1 VPVAARQLL
10 RELIALPSVN
20 PAFLPGRDDLTGER
34 RVADFLAFTADRAGL
49 ELKWQEVFPG
59 RSNLLIHLTPAGGEI
74 RRRILLAPHM
84 DTVGVDGEARFKPVV
99 KGGRLHGRG
108 ACDTKGSIA
117 VYLAA
122 LLELAARGPRPRET
136 EIILT
141 ALVDEENNQSGS
153 RALVG
158 EIPSLSPIGGE
169 GRGEGARQRSDDG
182 IQPLRNP
189 PPHPDPLP
197 RWGRGNKSARRNFS
211 ADLAIVGEPTLCK
224 VVTAHKGDLWLRLTT
239 HGKSAHG
246 SKPHLGKNAV
256 HAMARVVEELET
268 RYAGTLKRRTHPLLG
283 HATVNVGFIAGG
295 KQPNIVPDRC
305 EILIDRRTLPGE
317 TDAGVFAEINSL
329 LRRLGVDAEVT
340 DTKNAPCP
348 ALETDPELPLVR
360 QLTRCAGQRRALGVD
375 YFSDAAVLAS
385 GGIPSVLLGPG
396 DIAQA
401 HTADEWV
408 ELAQLERLTRLMV
421 KFLRDQP

>member
-1 VPVAARQLL
+1 MPVAAHKLL

-49 ELKWQEVFPG
+49 ELKWQEVFSG
-59 RSNLLIHLTPAGGEI
+59 RANLLIHLTPAGGKV

-99 KGGRLHGRG
+99 KAGRLHGRG

-117 VYLAA
+117 TYLAA
-122 LLELAARGPRPRET
+122 LLELAASGPRPRET

-153 RALVG
+153 RALV
-158 EIPSLSPIGGE
+158 EQASSPASVRRASRPANTGG
-169 GRGEGARQRSDDG
+169 RDARLTPAAG
-182 IQPLRNP
+182 TAAPLR
-189 PPHPDPLP
+189 
-197 RWGRGNKSARRNFS
+197 
-211 ADLAIVGEPTLCK
+211 ADLAIVGEPTRLK

-268 RYAGTLKRRTHPLLG
+268 NYAATLKRRTHPLLG

-305 EILIDRRTLPGE
+305 EILIDRRTLPSE
-317 TDAGVFAEINSL
+317 TDADVFTELRAL
-329 LRRLGVDAEVT
+329 LRRLGVDAELT

-348 ALETDPELPLVR
+348 ALETDPNLPLVR

-408 ELAQLERLTRLMV
+408 ELAQLERLTRLLV

>member
-1 VPVAARQLL
+1 MPPAAHQLL

-49 ELKWQEVFPG
+49 ELEWQEVFPG
-59 RSNLLIHLTPAGGEI
+59 RSNLLIHLTPAGGKVH
-74 RRRILLAPHM
+74 RRILLAPHM
-84 DTVGVDGEARFKPVV
+84 DTVGVDGEARFRPVV
-99 KGGRLHGRG
+99 KQGRLHGRG

-117 VYLAA
+117 TYLAA
-122 LLELAARGPRPRET
+122 MLEIAACGQRPQET

-158 EIPSLSPIGGE
+158 QASSPASVRRASRPANTGGQD
-169 GRGEGARQRSDDG
+169 ARPTKAAG
-182 IQPLRNP
+182 TAAPLR
-189 PPHPDPLP
+189 
-197 RWGRGNKSARRNFS
+197 
-211 ADLAIVGEPTLCK
+211 ADLAIVGEPTRLK
-224 VVTAHKGDLWLRLTT
+224 VVTAHKGDLWLRITT

-246 SKPHLGKNAV
+246 SKPHLGKNAI

-268 RYAGTLKRRTHPLLG
+268 NYAATLRQRTHPLLG
-283 HATVNVGFIAGG
+283 HATVNVGTIAGG

-305 EILIDRRTLPGE
+305 DILIDRRTLPGE
-317 TDAGVFAEINSL
+317 SDAGVFTELRAL
-329 LRRLGVDAEVT
+329 LRRCRVDVELT

-348 ALETDPELPLVR
+348 AMETDPTLPLVR
-360 QLTRCAGQRRALGVD
+360 QLMRCAGQRQPQGVD

-401 HTADEWV
+401 HTADEWI
-408 ELAQLERLTRLMV
+408 ELAQLERATRLLV
-421 KFLRDQP
+421 KFLREQP

>member
-1 VPVAARQLL
+1 MPVAAHQLL

-49 ELKWQEVFPG
+49 ELEWQEVFPG
-59 RSNLLIHLTPAGGEI
+59 RSNLLIRLTPGAG
-74 RRRILLAPHM
+74 RVRHRILLAPHM
-84 DTVGVDGEARFKPVV
+84 DTVGVDSEARFKPVA
-99 KGGRLHGRG
+99 KSGRLHGRG

-117 VYLAA
+117 AYLAT

-136 EIILT
+136 EIVLT

-153 RALVG
+153 RALVRG
-158 EIPSLSPIGGE
+158 TLLSPGPVRGKRSAPGGTE
-169 GRGEGARQRSDDG
+169 DKSV
-182 IQPLRNP
+182 
-189 PPHPDPLP
+189 LP
-197 RWGRGNKSARRNFS
+197 T
-211 ADLAIVGEPTLCK
+211 LAIVGEPTRLK
-224 VVTAHKGDLWLRLTT
+224 VVTAHKGDLWLRITT
-239 HGKSAHG
+239 HGKAAHG
-246 SKPHLGKNAV
+246 ATPHFGKNAV

-268 RYAGTLKRRTHPLLG
+268 NYAATLKHRTHPLLG

-317 TDAGVFAEINSL
+317 TDTGVFAELRAL
-329 LRRLGVDAEVT
+329 LRRLGVDAELA

-348 ALETDPELPLVR
+348 ALETDPNLPLVR

-375 YFSDAAVLAS
+375 YFSDAAVLAN

-401 HTADEWV
+401 HTADEWI
-408 ELAQLERLTRLMV
+408 ELTQLERATRLLV
-421 KFLRDQP
+421 KFFRDQP

>member
-1 VPVAARQLL
+1 MPPAAHQLL

-49 ELKWQEVFPG
+49 ELEWQEVFPG
-59 RSNLLIHLTPAGGEI
+59 RSNLLIRLTPAGGKV

-84 DTVGVDGEARFKPVV
+84 DTVGVDGEARFKPVM
-99 KGGRLHGRG
+99 KSGRLYGRG

-117 VYLAA
+117 AYLAA
-122 LLELAARGPRPRET
+122 LLELAASGPRPRET

-141 ALVDEENNQSGS
+141 ALVDEESNQSGS
-153 RALVG
+153 RALVK
-158 EIPSLSPIGGE
+158 
-169 GRGEGARQRSDDG
+169 RG
-182 IQPLRNP
+182 L
-189 PPHPDPLP
+189 
-197 RWGRGNKSARRNFS
+197 K
-211 ADLAIVGEPTLCK
+211 ADLAIVGEPTRLR
-224 VVTAHKGDLWLRLTT
+224 VVTAHKGDLWLRITT

-256 HAMARVVEELET
+256 LAMARIVEELET
-268 RYAGTLKRRTHPLLG
+268 NYAAALRRRTHPLLG
-283 HATVNVGFIAGG
+283 HATVNVGTITGG

-305 EILIDRRTLPGE
+305 EIDIDRRTLPDE
-317 TDAGVFAEINSL
+317 SDAAVCRELRAL
-329 LRRLGVDAEVT
+329 LRRCDPTAELS
-340 DTKNAPCP
+340 DTKGAACP
-348 ALETDPELPLVR
+348 AMETDPHLPLVR
-360 QLTRCAGQRRALGVD
+360 QLMRCAGQRQPQGVD

-401 HTADEWV
+401 HTAEEWV
-408 ELAQLERLTRLMV
+408 ELTQLECATRLLV
-421 KFLRDQP
+421 KFLREQP

>member
-1 VPVAARQLL
+1 MPVAAHKLL

-49 ELKWQEVFPG
+49 ELEWQEVFPG
-59 RSNLLIHLTPAGGEI
+59 RSNLLIHLTPAGGKV

-99 KGGRLHGRG
+99 KAGRLHGRG

-136 EIILT
+136 ELILT

-153 RALVG
+153 RALVAG
-158 EIPSLSPIGGE
+158 TLLSPGSKHPK
-169 GRGEGARQRSDDG
+169 RGSEDKSV
-182 IQPLRNP
+182 
-189 PPHPDPLP
+189 LP
-197 RWGRGNKSARRNFS
+197 T
-211 ADLAIVGEPTLCK
+211 LAIVGEPTLCK

-246 SKPHLGKNAV
+246 SKPHLGRNAV

-268 RYAGTLKRRTHPLLG
+268 NYAATLQRRTHPLLG

-317 TDAGVFAEINSL
+317 SDAGVFAEINSL
-329 LRRLGVDAEVT
+329 LRRLGVDAELT

-348 ALETDPELPLVR
+348 ALETNPELPLVR
-360 QLTRCAGQRRALGVD
+360 QLTRCSGQRRALGVD

-385 GGIPSVLLGPG
+385 GGVPSVLLGPG

-408 ELAQLERLTRLMV
+408 ELAQLERLTRLLV
-421 KFLRDQP
+421 KFLHKQP

>member
-1 VPVAARQLL
+1 MPITAQQLL
-10 RELIALPSVN
+10 CELIALPSVN
-20 PAFLPGRDDLTGER
+20 PAFLPGRAELTGEQ

-49 ELKWQEVFPG
+49 ELEWQEVLPG
-59 RSNLLIHLTPAGGEI
+59 RSNLLVRLMPAGGKV

-84 DTVGVDGEARFKPVV
+84 DTVGVDSEARFKPVV
-99 KGGRLHGRG
+99 KAGRLHGRG

-117 VYLAA
+117 AYLAA
-122 LLELAARGPRPRET
+122 LLELAANGPRPRET

-153 RALVG
+153 RALVK
-158 EIPSLSPIGGE
+158 
-169 GRGEGARQRSDDG
+169 RGLQ
-182 IQPLRNP
+182 
-189 PPHPDPLP
+189 
-197 RWGRGNKSARRNFS
+197 
-211 ADLAIVGEPTLCK
+211 ADLAIVGEPTRLK
-224 VVTAHKGDLWLRLTT
+224 VITAHKGDLWLRLTT

-268 RYAGTLKRRTHPLLG
+268 NYAATLKRRTHPLLG

-295 KQPNIVPDRC
+295 RQPNIVPDRC

-317 TDAGVFAEINSL
+317 TDAAVMAELRAL
-329 LRRLGVDAEVT
+329 LRNLGVDADLT

-348 ALETDPELPLVR
+348 ALETDPNLPLVR

-375 YFSDAAVLAS
+375 YFSDAAVLAN

-408 ELAQLERLTRLMV
+408 ELAQLERLTRLLV

>member
-1 VPVAARQLL
+1 MSATAHQLL

-49 ELKWQEVFPG
+49 ELKWQEVLPG
-59 RSNLLIHLTPAGGEI
+59 RSNLLIRLTPAGGKVH
-74 RRRILLAPHM
+74 RRILLAPHM
-84 DTVGVDGEARFKPVV
+84 DTVGVDSEARFKPVV
-99 KGGRLHGRG
+99 KAGRLHGRG

-117 VYLAA
+117 TYLAA
-122 LLELAARGPRPRET
+122 LLELATSGPRPRET

-153 RALVG
+153 RALVK
-158 EIPSLSPIGGE
+158 
-169 GRGEGARQRSDDG
+169 RGLQ
-182 IQPLRNP
+182 
-189 PPHPDPLP
+189 
-197 RWGRGNKSARRNFS
+197 
-211 ADLAIVGEPTLCK
+211 ADLAIVGEPTRLK
-224 VVTAHKGDLWLRLTT
+224 VITAHKGDLWLRITT

-256 HAMARVVEELET
+256 LAMARVVEELET
-268 RYAGTLKRRTHPLLG
+268 NYAATLRQRTHPLLG

-305 EILIDRRTLPGE
+305 EILVDRRTLPGE
-317 TDAGVFAEINSL
+317 TDAAVMAELRAL
-329 LRRLGVDAEVT
+329 LRNLGVDADLT

-348 ALETDPELPLVR
+348 ALETDPNLPLVR

-385 GGIPSVLLGPG
+385 AGIPSVLLGPG

-408 ELAQLERLTRLMV
+408 ELAQLERLTRLLV

>member
-1 VPVAARQLL
+1 MPVAAHKLL

-59 RSNLLIHLTPAGGEI
+59 RSNLLIHLTPAGGKV

-99 KGGRLHGRG
+99 KAGRLHGRG
-108 ACDTKGSIA
+108 TCDTKGSIA
-117 VYLAA
+117 AYLAA
-122 LLELAARGPRPRET
+122 LLELAASGPRPRET
-136 EIILT
+136 EIVLT

-153 RALVG
+153 RALVSQVG
-158 EIPSLSPIGGE
+158 QCIL
-169 GRGEGARQRSDDG
+169 
-182 IQPLRNP
+182 
-189 PPHPDPLP
+189 PDLHSE
-197 RWGRGNKSARRNFS
+197 RAAQAVAGSQKGKRDALLHL

-268 RYAGTLKRRTHPLLG
+268 NYAGTLKRRTHPLLG

-317 TDAGVFAEINSL
+317 SDTGVMAELRAL
-329 LRRLGVDAEVT
+329 LRHLGVNGELT

-348 ALETDPELPLVR
+348 ALETDPNLPLVC

-408 ELAQLERLTRLMV
+408 ALAQLERLTRVLV

>member
-1 VPVAARQLL
+1 MPITAQQLL

-20 PAFLPGRDDLTGER
+20 PAFLPGRAELTGEQ

-59 RSNLLIHLTPAGGEI
+59 RSNLLIHLTPAGGKV
-74 RRRILLAPHM
+74 RRRILFAPHM
-84 DTVGVDGEARFKPVV
+84 DTVGVDAEARFKPVV
-99 KGGRLHGRG
+99 KAGRLHGRG

-117 VYLAA
+117 IYLSA
-122 LLELAARGPRPRET
+122 LLAVAESGSRPQET
-136 EIILT
+136 EIVLT

-153 RALVG
+153 RDLVK
-158 EIPSLSPIGGE
+158 
-169 GRGEGARQRSDDG
+169 RG
-182 IQPLRNP
+182 L
-189 PPHPDPLP
+189 
-197 RWGRGNKSARRNFS
+197 K
-211 ADLAIVGEPTLCK
+211 ADLAIVGEPTRLK

-246 SKPHLGKNAV
+246 SKPHLGKNAI

-268 RYAGTLKRRTHPLLG
+268 SYAATLKRRTHPLLG

-317 TDAGVFAEINSL
+317 TDLGVFAELRALI
-329 LRRLGVDAEVT
+329 RRLGVDAELT

-348 ALETDPELPLVR
+348 ALETDPNLPLVR

-375 YFSDAAVLAS
+375 YFSDAAVLSS

-408 ELAQLERLTRLMV
+408 ELAHLERGTRLLV
-421 KFLRDQP
+421 KFLREQP

>member
-1 VPVAARQLL
+1 MPAAAHQLL

-20 PAFLPGRDDLTGER
+20 PAFLADRADLTGEH

-49 ELKWQEVFPG
+49 ELKWQKVFPG
-59 RSNLLIHLTPAGGEI
+59 RSNLLIHLTPAGGKV

-99 KGGRLHGRG
+99 KAGRLHGRG

-122 LLELAARGPRPRET
+122 LLDLATRGPRPQET

-153 RALVG
+153 RALVAG
-158 EIPSLSPIGGE
+158 TLLSPLTD
-169 GRGEGARQRSDDG
+169 QSKLRSGDKRA
-182 IQPLRNP
+182 PA
-189 PPHPDPLP
+189 
-197 RWGRGNKSARRNFS
+197 S
-211 ADLAIVGEPTLCK
+211 LAIVGEPTLCK

-268 RYAGTLKRRTHPLLG
+268 NYAATLRERTHPLLG

-305 EILIDRRTLPGE
+305 EILVDRRTLPGE
-317 TDAGVFAEINSL
+317 TDAGVFAEINAL

-348 ALETDPELPLVR
+348 ALETDANLPLVR
-360 QLTRCAGQRRALGVD
+360 QLTRGAGQRRALGVD
-375 YFSDAAVLAS
+375 YFSDAAVLAN

-401 HTADEWV
+401 HTADEWI
-408 ELAQLERLTRLMV
+408 ELAQLERLTRVLV

>member
-1 VPVAARQLL
+1 MPVAAHKLL

-20 PAFLPGRDDLTGER
+20 PAFLSGRDDITGER

-49 ELKWQEVFPG
+49 ELEWQEVFPG
-59 RSNLLIHLTPAGGEI
+59 RSNLLLRLTPARGKV

-99 KGGRLHGRG
+99 KAGRLHGRG

-117 VYLAA
+117 TYLAA
-122 LLELAARGPRPRET
+122 LLKLAASGPRPRET

-153 RALVG
+153 RALVK
-158 EIPSLSPIGGE
+158 
-169 GRGEGARQRSDDG
+169 RG
-182 IQPLRNP
+182 L
-189 PPHPDPLP
+189 
-197 RWGRGNKSARRNFS
+197 K

-224 VVTAHKGDLWLRLTT
+224 VVTAHKGDLWLRVTT

-246 SKPHLGKNAV
+246 SKPHLGRNAIL
-256 HAMARVVEELET
+256 AMARVVEELET
-268 RYAGTLKRRTHPLLG
+268 NYAATLRQRTHPLLG
-283 HATVNVGFIAGG
+283 HATVNVGAIAGG
-295 KQPNIVPDRC
+295 RQPNIVPDRC
-305 EILIDRRTLPGE
+305 EISIDRRTLPGE
-317 TDAGVFAEINSL
+317 TAEQVARELCALIKHCK
-329 LRRLGVDAEVT
+329 VDAELM
-340 DTKNAPCP
+340 DTKNTLCP
-348 ALETDPELPLVR
+348 ALETDPDLPLVQ
-360 QLTRCAGQRRALGVD
+360 QLLRCADQRKPQGVD

-408 ELAQLERLTRLMV
+408 ELTQLERLTRLLV